1 MALQEYPAL
10 KAEKEKAV
18 EAGNYDD
25 FRKDIAQRYSK
36 LLSYTE
42 ESGLDSHADYLNE
55 SAVCGAL
62 TEGGIPTLRR
72 GCPAIG

>member
-1 MALQEYPAL
+1 MQEYPAL

-42 ESGLDSHADYLNE
+42 EGIQRLLAANNE
-55 SAVCGAL
+55 M
-62 TEGGIPTLRR
+62 EG
-72 GCPAIG
+72 